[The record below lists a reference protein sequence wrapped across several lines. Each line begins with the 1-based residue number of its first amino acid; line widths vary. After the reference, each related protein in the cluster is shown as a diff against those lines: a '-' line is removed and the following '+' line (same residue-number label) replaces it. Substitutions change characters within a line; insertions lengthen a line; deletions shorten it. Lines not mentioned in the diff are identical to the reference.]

1 MRRGVAGLVPHVSEF
16 PGFQVYQ
23 AHNRVMAHL
32 RAPGAESLEFYLAA
46 RRDLEALM
54 SPTGL
59 RPKGW
64 QCYRSL
70 WYYTFAGEELVAR
83 V

>member
-1 MRRGVAGLVPHVSEF
+1 
-16 PGFQVYQ
+16 
-23 AHNRVMAHL
+23 
-32 RAPGAESLEFYLAA
+32 
-46 RRDLEALM
+46 M

-70 WYYTFAGEELVAR
+70 WYYTFADEELVAR
-83 V
+83 A